1 MVLVC
6 HTHEFI
12 YQKTMKTAG
21 TSVEMALEP
30 LCAAPGHR
38 VVEAT
43 PAIISDY
50 GVIGARR
57 GPANVDQTGWASHL
71 SAWQTRKLAG
81 PRVWNNYERI
91 AVIRNPFDKAVSWF
105 FWSTRFKPVAV
116 ADRIPAFRAF
126 LKDKHDKG
134 YFKSAADVDFKACHI
149 RGLPVIH
156 RYLKMEELRTEID
169 ELGEGW
175 GMAPGTI
182 KLPATKTNV
191 RASDR
196 LPVAAYFDQAS
207 IDILRRG
214 QDWIFRAGRYDRTP
228 HVAERASARLVA

>member
-1 MVLVC
+1 
-6 HTHEFI
+6 
-12 YQKTMKTAG
+12 MKTAG

-30 LCAAPGHR
+30 FCAAPGHR

-43 PAIISDY
+43 PAIISEY

-57 GPANVDQTGWASHL
+57 GPANLDKTGWASHL
-71 SAWQTRKLAG
+71 SAWDTRKLAG
-81 PRVWNNYERI
+81 PKVWNNYERI

-105 FWSTRFKPVAV
+105 FWANRFKPVSD
-116 ADRIPAFRAF
+116 ADRVSAFRAF

-156 RYLKMEELRTEID
+156 RYLKMEELRSEVD
-169 ELGEGW
+169 ELAAGW
-175 GMAPGTI
+175 GMAPGAI

-191 RASDR
+191 RAKDK

-214 QDWIFRAGRYDRTP
+214 QDWIFRAGRYAHTP
-228 HVAERASARLVA
+228 HVVERASARLVA

>member
-38 VVEAT
+38 VTEAT
-43 PAIISDY
+43 PAIISEY

-57 GPANVDQTGWASHL
+57 GPANTDKTGWASHL
-71 SAWQTRKLAG
+71 AAWDTRKLAG
-81 PRVWNNYERI
+81 PKVWNNYERI

-105 FWSTRFKPVAV
+105 FWNTRNKPVASHERV
-116 ADRIPAFRAF
+116 PAFRAF
-126 LKDKHDKG
+126 LREKQDQG
-134 YFKSAADVDFKACHI
+134 YFRSAADVDFKACHI

-156 RYLKMEELRTEID
+156 RYLKMEELRAEVD
-169 ELGEGW
+169 ELAAGW
-175 GMAPGTI
+175 GMVPGSI
-182 KLPATKTNV
+182 KLPATKTKE
-191 RASDR
+191 RAADA

-214 QDWIFRAGRYDRTP
+214 QDWLFRAGRYAHTP
-228 HVAERASARLVA
+228 AEAIRASARLVA